1 MIVDID
7 WLLTVKQRLREV
19 NSVHIED
26 IVWEK
31 DGETV
36 TFSKED
42 LVKWQFMGM
51 NNTDII
57 EFMEYKV
64 KEEN

>member
-19 NSVHIED
+19 NSVHTED

-42 LVKWQFMGM
+42 LVEWQFMGM